1 MLSGCT
7 VSTDSKANELGGSDQ
22 EASPSGGKNTRVIL
36 VPYHTWKYVLTAISG
51 DIYISE
57 APGCHLF

>member
-1 MLSGCT
+1 MLPGCT

-22 EASPSGGKNTRVIL
+22 EASPSGGKNTGVIL
-36 VPYHTWKYVLTAISG
+36 VPYHAWKYVLTAIFG
-51 DIYISE
+51 GMYISE